1 MSNRER
7 GLMVKGTTN
16 GSRQKAVERLLT
28 RILQVPYRL
37 LDLLE
42 AVKDLRTLEE
52 RTYRLIAEVTCD
64 ALGILLEAL
73 DDQFRAEVQAPC
85 EGKAVRTLVGVVGE
99 IRFQRR
105 FYRGLGFVL
114 DERMGIP
121 GRSRIS
127 PWLREWAVEM
137 ATEASY
143 RTVARWLSRWTGQS
157 ISHQTVW
164 NEVQTWGEQ
173 RIQEQ
178 ARERER
184 VFGEGRPAPEG
195 QPIAWL
201 HVEGDGVAIALQK
214 RGRQPDDPRRGEL
227 KVAIAYEGWEDEGRP
242 AKRRRLKHKI
252 AVLGMEDSQAFAE
265 RTRLAVGRHWSWE
278 QVLVSGD
285 GAAFVK
291 TMAEELEAS
300 WYQLSRY
307 HLRKA
312 IHEAIHDAS
321 VARTVWDLAN
331 SGQTEKLFEVLEAYQ
346 AALRGKARNKVAK
359 LIGYLKANEDGLADY
374 RQRGLKGIRADQP
387 GIGSIESSNEQIVC
401 NRYKKLGRAWSVA
414 GADRLARLIE
424 LQHNGELAAWLRAH
438 SPFQAIDTT
447 AVHRALPPVR
457 ALLPDDPEAWLRAR
471 LPALSGPANPTRHA
485 LAGLA
490 GLRLSA

>member
-1 MSNRER
+1 MMKRTTDSNQ
-7 GLMVKGTTN
+7 
-16 GSRQKAVERLLT
+16 QKAVDRMMT
-28 RILQVPYRL
+28 MILQVPLRL
-37 LDLLE
+37 LDLLK
-42 AVKDLRTLEE
+42 AVKDLRALEE
-52 RTYRLIAEVTCD
+52 RTYRVITETTCE
-64 ALGILLEAL
+64 ALGILLELL
-73 DDQFRAEVQAPC
+73 DDQLSEAVQAPC
-85 EGKAVRTLVGVVGE
+85 EGKAQRTLVGVVGE

-114 DERMGIP
+114 DERLGVP

-127 PWLREWAVEM
+127 PWLREWAVKM

-143 RTVARWLSRWTGQS
+143 RTVARWLSEWTGQS

-164 NEVQTWGEQ
+164 NEVQAWGQQ

-178 ARERER
+178 ANERER
-184 VFGEGRPAPEG
+184 VFGEGKPAAEG

-201 HVEGDGVAIALQK
+201 HVEGDGVSIALQK
-214 RGRQPDDPRRGEL
+214 RQRQPEDPRRAEL
-227 KVAIAYEGWEDEGRP
+227 KVAIAYEGWEDERRP
-242 AKRRRLKHKI
+242 ARRRRLKHKV
-252 AVLGMEDSQAFAE
+252 AVVGMEDSQAFAE
-265 RTRLAVGRHWSWE
+265 RTRLAVGRHWSWKH
-278 QVLVSGD
+278 VLVSGD

-291 TMAEELEAS
+291 TMAGELEAS

-312 IHEAIHDAS
+312 IHQAIHDAS

-331 SGQTEKLFEVLEAYQ
+331 SGQAEKLFEVLEAYK
-346 AALRGKARNKVAK
+346 AALRGKKRDKVEK

-374 RQRGLKGIRADQP
+374 RQQGLKGIRADQP
-387 GIGSIESSNEQIVC
+387 GIGSIESSNEQLVC

-424 LQHNGELAAWLRAH
+424 LRHNGELTDWLRAH
-438 SPFQAIDTT
+438 SLFKPIDTNT
-447 AVHRALPPVR
+447 VRRALQPVR
-457 ALLPDDPEAWLRAR
+457 ALLPDNPQAWLQAR
-471 LPALSGPANPTRHA
+471 LPALAGPASPLRDT